1 MVMKSRAATTEQLQ
15 TLLKRGFESMSR
27 GRIHEAGEYCRKIL
41 ELKPDLVEGHF
52 LVGLVALEAKDRK
65 TAFSAFGSVTRLQKD
80 HAAAWAH
87 LAKLFMSE
95 GQVNR
100 ADAALAEAT
109 RSQSG
114 DPLVHDLL
122 GSVYSMMGEHGIAR
136 TWFEKAVAAQPD
148 HPPYMHNLANNL
160 IYHGETKAA
169 ETLFRRI
176 IELQPNSPQ
185 AHWALAG
192 GRKASDHDHIHQI
205 QALLRDGKHHPRMQA
220 FYYYAMGKEFED
232 LQEWDAAFEAFSKGA
247 RARRDTVEYD
257 EAAEIALFEFL
268 EEKFTADWV
277 ADGAAGHD
285 SDAPIFVLGQPRS
298 GTTLVERII
307 SSHSEVHSAGELQ
320 QFGLAIRR
328 LSNHRDPRRFSVGLL
343 NAAIGLDPRQLGK
356 TYMEST
362 RRMRGTTPRFVDKLP
377 QNYLL
382 LPLILKALPNA
393 KIVHLTRNPMDAC
406 FASYK
411 QLFADAYLH
420 SYDLEEMARHHCRYR
435 HLMDVWR
442 ERFSGRF
449 FDISYE
455 ETVSNLEPNARDLID
470 YLGLSWEEKCLRFHE
485 QDKAVSTASAVQV
498 REPVHTRSVDRW
510 RRYEAQLRPMQE
522 VLAAYGL
529 GPQSET

>member
-15 TLLKRGFESMSR
+15 TLLQRGFELLSQ
-27 GRIHEAGEYCRKIL
+27 GRIRDAGECCRQVL
-41 ELKPDLVEGHF
+41 QLKPDLVEGHF

-65 TAFSAFGSVTRLQKD
+65 TAFSAFGSVTKLQKN

-109 RSQSG
+109 QSEPS

-122 GSVYSMMGEHGIAR
+122 GTVYSMMGEHGIAR
-136 TWFEKAVAAQPD
+136 LWFEKAVAGRPD
-148 HPPYMHNLANNL
+148 HTPYMHNLANNL
-160 IYHGETKAA
+160 IYHGETRAA
-169 ETLFRRI
+169 EAIFHRI
-176 IELQPNSPQ
+176 IEIEPNSPQ
-185 AHWALAG
+185 AHWSLAG
-192 GRKASDHDHIHQI
+192 GRKAVNQDHIRRM
-205 QALLRDGKHHPRMQA
+205 QAILKEREHHPRIRA
-220 FYYYAMGKEFED
+220 FYYYAIGKEFED

-247 RARRDTVEYD
+247 RARRETVEYD

-268 EEKFTADWV
+268 EEKFTADWL

-307 SSHSEVHSAGELQ
+307 SSHSDVHSAGELQ

-343 NAAIGLDPRQLGK
+343 NAAIGVDPGQLGK

-382 LPLILKALPNA
+382 MPLILKALPNA

-442 ERFSGRF
+442 DRFGGRF

-455 ETVSNLEPNARDLID
+455 ETVSNLEPNARALIGYLDLP
-470 YLGLSWEEKCLRFHE
+470 WEEKCLRFHE
-485 QDKAVSTASAVQV
+485 QNKAVSTASAVQV

-510 RRYEAQLRPMQE
+510 RRYEAQLQPMQE
-522 VLAAYGL
+522 VLAACGL
-529 GPQSET
+529 GTQSET